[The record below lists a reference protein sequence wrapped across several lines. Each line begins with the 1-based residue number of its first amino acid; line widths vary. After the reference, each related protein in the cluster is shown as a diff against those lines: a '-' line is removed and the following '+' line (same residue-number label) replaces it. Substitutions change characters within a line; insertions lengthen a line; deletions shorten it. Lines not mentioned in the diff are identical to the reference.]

1 MNDTDLPF
9 LFDVKARQ
17 IDEEADGSE
26 RPERPEPFF
35 IGETEFGKI
44 KLGWSSPIEPI
55 TDLNI
60 LKDTKIAIP
69 IKSISIDDVYKDWA
83 WVTDRTISNGI

>member
-9 LFDVKARQ
+9 LFDVQARQ
-17 IDEEADGSE
+17 IDEEADGF
-26 RPERPEPFF
+26 ERPEPFF

-55 TDLNI
+55 IDLNI
-60 LKDTKIAIP
+60 LKETKIALP